1 MRAPTVISVLAYTSY
16 CNSVHCEVP
25 PRLSSLLPY
34 SRRDERR
41 PVRLEMTL
49 IALCGIPPAPT
60 RVTLY
65 ATPPRKYTRATPLV
79 NFCLGTSAQT
89 QTDPI
94 SNPNPTPTPNRLRGS
109 RSVGRGRG
117 EAPPRVSVACL
128 QKNLVDRKVSLD
140 QSNSSG
146 VARVFLQGGIANIDR
161 ASRCK
166 ISRYSRSRKLH
177 PPRYQA
183 RENIVNIEKFL
194 LRNHHEKPLCCSP

>member
-109 RSVGRGRG
+109 RSAG
-117 EAPPRVSVACL
+117 
-128 QKNLVDRKVSLD
+128 
-140 QSNSSG
+140 
-146 VARVFLQGGIANIDR
+146 
-161 ASRCK
+161 
-166 ISRYSRSRKLH
+166 RSRGSTACFRAVFSKNNEWRNGQ
-177 PPRYQA
+177 PRPTGRPGSLVCVCVYA
-183 RENIVNIEKFL
+183 RARSSHESVFFL
-194 LRNHHEKPLCCSP
+194 PVVYLEYILSIQY